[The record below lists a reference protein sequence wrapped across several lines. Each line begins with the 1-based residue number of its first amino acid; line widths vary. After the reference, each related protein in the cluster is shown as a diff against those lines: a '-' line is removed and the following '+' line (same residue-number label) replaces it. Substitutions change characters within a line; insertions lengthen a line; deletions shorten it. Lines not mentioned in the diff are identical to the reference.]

1 MTTWQDVSSPSGPW
15 VHYTAPGSLP
25 SLLGDAATADVLLVE
40 LDGARMHSLE
50 DLYREYVREF
60 AFPEY
65 FGWCWPAFDECMTDL
80 NGQPARAYLT
90 IIRMV
95 EELGALA
102 AEVRLLIPR
111 VPVRVGP
118 SWRSSP
124 VCATRAA
131 WAPVRGY
138 ASWATDLTANQ
149 NIEEGNLESDAAFV
163 RLVEGLR
170 TRARMYVPDD
180 RFATLVAFVEGVD
193 IGSDGALLRGFNEW
207 LQERLLGY
215 QTNFHW
221 AAVIR
226 SHVLSDELVENT
238 ARATDENFD
247 RDASQELTGQL
258 LEFLLQRPGSDMA
271 KTATRPAGDGL
282 EGVAGPMDP
291 GDT

>member
-1 MTTWQDVSSPSGPW
+1 
-15 VHYTAPGSLP
+15 
-25 SLLGDAATADVLLVE
+25 
-40 LDGARMHSLE
+40 
-50 DLYREYVREF
+50 
-60 AFPEY
+60 
-65 FGWCWPAFDECMTDL
+65 MTDL

-180 RFATLVAFVEGVD
+180 RFATLVAFVGIVTLVT
-193 IGSDGALLRGFNEW
+193 GAPAHSD
-207 LQERLLGY
+207 
-215 QTNFHW
+215 
-221 AAVIR
+221 
-226 SHVLSDELVENT
+226 
-238 ARATDENFD
+238 
-247 RDASQELTGQL
+247 
-258 LEFLLQRPGSDMA
+258 PA
-271 KTATRPAGDGL
+271 KNVAPLGL
-282 EGVAGPMDP
+282 ELRLTTLAVGVG
-291 GDT
+291 